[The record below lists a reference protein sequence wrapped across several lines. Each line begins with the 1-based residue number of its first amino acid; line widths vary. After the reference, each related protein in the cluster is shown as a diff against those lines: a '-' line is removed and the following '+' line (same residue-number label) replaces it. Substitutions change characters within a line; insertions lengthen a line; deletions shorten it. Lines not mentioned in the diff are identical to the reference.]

1 MNLIS
6 LKTELRQ
13 ELKLTPQLLQS
24 MEVLQMNSQELL
36 DYLGKISEEN
46 PTLEL
51 SEASELR
58 SAYAELRQKAS
69 WLDAGTFGTSFAHEE
84 DAPPEPGATDKEL
97 DSLSAFL
104 CDQLERKRLPKPM
117 LALCKYMAELVDEDG
132 YLTQEDLDGLTEMK
146 IPQTMVDQ
154 ALDTIQSLE
163 PAGVGAA
170 TTSESLVLQ
179 AFHKGMTDPTLL
191 GILFDHLEDVAAKRY
206 RTIMRAYGLTM
217 EEVQHYVSLIRTLEP
232 YPTAA
237 FGGGE
242 SAGFIVPDLEFY
254 CKDGQWGVRV
264 QDRWSSG
271 VPYSSYYDLS
281 GTDAAPELRTY
292 LQEQHRHAD
301 YIVQC
306 VEKRRS
312 TLQQLGQLI
321 LNAQLAF
328 LAEGQPLHTLT
339 ADMLAEQM
347 GVNPSTVSR
356 AIKGKYVKTPTK
368 VYPLS
373 YFLTRAGNR
382 SGDAAPDSRSEVL
395 AALHKLLQ
403 EEDPVHPLSDA
414 QLADQ
419 LTTQGIT
426 TTRRTVA
433 KYRLLLGIPGA
444 FERKQ

>member
-1 MNLIS
+1 MP
-6 LKTELRQ
+6 TQ
-13 ELKLTPQLLQS
+13 ELQQRQILSQQQLQALNILSLDGAALDEMLKKEEIDNPLFDLDKIHGTVERPISVQTPDK
-24 MEVLQMNSQELL
+24 EGN
-36 DYLGKISEEN
+36 
-46 PTLEL
+46 L
-51 SEASELR
+51 SERAAPDKTAQDLYLFLESQLPANATKAERGVFRHMVEFLEPGIGLLPETVEEVSEILAAPLYVVER
-58 SAYAELRQKAS
+58 CLS
-69 WLDAGTFGTSFAHEE
+69 WLH
-84 DAPPEPGATDKEL
+84 
-97 DSLSAFL
+97 
-104 CDQLERKRLPKPM
+104 QM
-117 LALCKYMAELVDEDG
+117 
-132 YLTQEDLDGLTEMK
+132 
-146 IPQTMVDQ
+146 
-154 ALDTIQSLE
+154 E

-237 FGGGE
+237 FGGDE

-321 LNAQLAF
+321 LNTQLAF

-356 AIKGKYVKTPTK
+356 AIKGKYVKTPSK
-368 VYPLS
+368 V
-373 YFLTRAGNR
+373 
-382 SGDAAPDSRSEVL
+382 
-395 AALHKLLQ
+395 
-403 EEDPVHPLSDA
+403 
-414 QLADQ
+414 
-419 LTTQGIT
+419 
-426 TTRRTVA
+426 
-433 KYRLLLGIPGA
+433 
-444 FERKQ
+444 

>member
-1 MNLIS
+1 MP
-6 LKTELRQ
+6 TQ
-13 ELKLTPQLLQS
+13 ELQQRQILSQQQLQALNILSLDGAALDEMLKKEEIDNPLFDLDKIHGTVERPISVQTPDK
-24 MEVLQMNSQELL
+24 EGN
-36 DYLGKISEEN
+36 
-46 PTLEL
+46 L
-51 SEASELR
+51 SERAAPDKTAQDLYLFLESQLP
-58 SAYAELRQKAS
+58 ANATKAERGVFRHMVEFLEPGTGLLPETVEEVAEILAAPLYVVERCLS
-69 WLDAGTFGTSFAHEE
+69 WLH
-84 DAPPEPGATDKEL
+84 
-97 DSLSAFL
+97 
-104 CDQLERKRLPKPM
+104 QM
-117 LALCKYMAELVDEDG
+117 
-132 YLTQEDLDGLTEMK
+132 
-146 IPQTMVDQ
+146 
-154 ALDTIQSLE
+154 E

-373 YFLTRAGNR
+373 GIRCRGKSAENFH
-382 SGDAAPDSRSEVL
+382 S
-395 AALHKLLQ
+395 
-403 EEDPVHPLSDA
+403 PV
-414 QLADQ
+414 
-419 LTTQGIT
+419 
-426 TTRRTVA
+426 
-433 KYRLLLGIPGA
+433 
-444 FERKQ
+444 

>member
-1 MNLIS
+1 MP
-6 LKTELRQ
+6 TQ
-13 ELKLTPQLLQS
+13 ELQQRQILSQQQLQALNILS
-24 MEVLQMNSQELL
+24 L
-36 DYLGKISEEN
+36 DGAALDEMLKKEEIDNPLFDLDKIHGTVERPISVQ
-46 PTLEL
+46 TLDKEGDL
-51 SEASELR
+51 SEQAAPDKTAQDLYLFLESQLP
-58 SAYAELRQKAS
+58 ANATKAERGVFRHMVEFLEPGTGLLPETVEEVAEILAAPLYLVERCLS
-69 WLDAGTFGTSFAHEE
+69 WLH
-84 DAPPEPGATDKEL
+84 
-97 DSLSAFL
+97 
-104 CDQLERKRLPKPM
+104 QM
-117 LALCKYMAELVDEDG
+117 
-132 YLTQEDLDGLTEMK
+132 
-146 IPQTMVDQ
+146 
-154 ALDTIQSLE
+154 E

-206 RTIMRAYGLTM
+206 RTIMRAYSLTM

-237 FGGGE
+237 FGSGE

-321 LNAQLAF
+321 LNTQLAF

-382 SGDAAPDSRSEVL
+382 SGDAAPDSRSEIL

-419 LTTQGIT
+419 LTAQGIT

>member
-1 MNLIS
+1 MP
-6 LKTELRQ
+6 TQ
-13 ELKLTPQLLQS
+13 ELQQRQILSQQQLQALNILSLDGAALDEMLKKEEIDNPLFDLDKIHGMVERPISVQTPDK
-24 MEVLQMNSQELL
+24 EGN
-36 DYLGKISEEN
+36 
-46 PTLEL
+46 L
-51 SEASELR
+51 SERAAPDKTAQDLYLFLESQLP
-58 SAYAELRQKAS
+58 ANATKAERGVFRHMVEFLEPGTGLLPETVEEVAEILAAPLYVVERCLS
-69 WLDAGTFGTSFAHEE
+69 WLH
-84 DAPPEPGATDKEL
+84 
-97 DSLSAFL
+97 
-104 CDQLERKRLPKPM
+104 QM
-117 LALCKYMAELVDEDG
+117 
-132 YLTQEDLDGLTEMK
+132 
-146 IPQTMVDQ
+146 
-154 ALDTIQSLE
+154 E

-254 CKDGQWGVRV
+254 CKDGQWDVRV

-271 VPYSSYYDLS
+271 VPYGSYYDLS

-321 LNAQLAF
+321 LNTQLAF

-356 AIKGKYVKTPTK
+356 AVQDKYIQFGGKVIPLRELFSSSVTYGEDGALSSVAIKQRLRVMIQ
-368 VYPLS
+368 
-373 YFLTRAGNR
+373 
-382 SGDAAPDSRSEVL
+382 SEDPSHPMSDEEL
-395 AALHKLLQ
+395 AA
-403 EEDPVHPLSDA
+403 A
-414 QLADQ
+414 LANDH
-419 LTTQGIT
+419 IEIS
-426 TTRRTVA
+426 RRTVA
-433 KYRLLLGIPGA
+433 KYRSQLQIPPA
-444 FERKQ
+444 SARRTRT

>member
-1 MNLIS
+1 MP
-6 LKTELRQ
+6 TQ
-13 ELKLTPQLLQS
+13 ELQQRQILSQQQLQALNILSLDGAALDEMLKKEEIDNPLFDLDKIHGTVERPISVQTPDK
-24 MEVLQMNSQELL
+24 EG
-36 DYLGKISEEN
+36 D
-46 PTLEL
+46 L
-51 SEASELR
+51 SERAAPDKTAQDLHLFLESQLP
-58 SAYAELRQKAS
+58 ANATKAERGVFRHMVEFLEPGTGLLPETVEEVAEILAAPLYLVERCLS
-69 WLDAGTFGTSFAHEE
+69 WLH
-84 DAPPEPGATDKEL
+84 
-97 DSLSAFL
+97 
-104 CDQLERKRLPKPM
+104 QM
-117 LALCKYMAELVDEDG
+117 
-132 YLTQEDLDGLTEMK
+132 
-146 IPQTMVDQ
+146 
-154 ALDTIQSLE
+154 E

-170 TTSESLVLQ
+170 TTAESLVLQ

-237 FGGGE
+237 FGSGE

-321 LNAQLAF
+321 LNTQLAF

-382 SGDAAPDSRSEVL
+382 SGDAAPDSRSEIL

-419 LTTQGIT
+419 LTAQGIT

>member
-1 MNLIS
+1 MP
-6 LKTELRQ
+6 TQ
-13 ELKLTPQLLQS
+13 ELQQRQILSQQQLQALNILSLDGAALDEMLKKEEIDNPLFDLDKIHGTVERPISVQTPDKEGNLSERAAPDKTAQDLSLFLESQLPANATKAERGVFRHMVEFLETGTGLLPETVEEVA
-24 MEVLQMNSQELL
+24 EVLAAPLYVVERCL
-36 DYLGKISEEN
+36 
-46 PTLEL
+46 
-51 SEASELR
+51 
-58 SAYAELRQKAS
+58 S
-69 WLDAGTFGTSFAHEE
+69 WLH
-84 DAPPEPGATDKEL
+84 
-97 DSLSAFL
+97 
-104 CDQLERKRLPKPM
+104 QM
-117 LALCKYMAELVDEDG
+117 
-132 YLTQEDLDGLTEMK
+132 
-146 IPQTMVDQ
+146 
-154 ALDTIQSLE
+154 E

-232 YPTAA
+232 YPTAP

-271 VPYSSYYDLS
+271 VPYSNYYDLS

-419 LTTQGIT
+419 LTAQGIT

>member
-1 MNLIS
+1 MVEFLEPG
-6 LKTELRQ
+6 TG
-13 ELKLTPQLLQS
+13 LLPETVE
-24 MEVLQMNSQELL
+24 EV
-36 DYLGKISEEN
+36 
-46 PTLEL
+46 
-51 SEASELR
+51 
-58 SAYAELRQKAS
+58 AEILAAPLYVVERCLS
-69 WLDAGTFGTSFAHEE
+69 WLH
-84 DAPPEPGATDKEL
+84 
-97 DSLSAFL
+97 
-104 CDQLERKRLPKPM
+104 QM
-117 LALCKYMAELVDEDG
+117 
-132 YLTQEDLDGLTEMK
+132 
-146 IPQTMVDQ
+146 
-154 ALDTIQSLE
+154 E

-321 LNAQLAF
+321 LNTQLAF

-419 LTTQGIT
+419 LTAQGIT

>member
-1 MNLIS
+1 MP
-6 LKTELRQ
+6 TQ
-13 ELKLTPQLLQS
+13 ELQQRQILSQQQLQALNILSLDGAALDEMLKKEEIDNPLFDLDKIHGTVERPISVQTPDK
-24 MEVLQMNSQELL
+24 EG
-36 DYLGKISEEN
+36 D
-46 PTLEL
+46 L
-51 SEASELR
+51 SERAAPDKTAQDLYLFLESQLP
-58 SAYAELRQKAS
+58 ANATKAERGVFRHMVEFLEPGTGLLPETVEEVAEILAAPLYLVERCLS
-69 WLDAGTFGTSFAHEE
+69 WLH
-84 DAPPEPGATDKEL
+84 
-97 DSLSAFL
+97 
-104 CDQLERKRLPKPM
+104 QM
-117 LALCKYMAELVDEDG
+117 
-132 YLTQEDLDGLTEMK
+132 
-146 IPQTMVDQ
+146 
-154 ALDTIQSLE
+154 E

-179 AFHKGMTDPTLL
+179 AFHKGMTDPMLL
-191 GILFDHLEDVAAKRY
+191 GILFDHLEDVASKRY

-237 FGGGE
+237 FGSGE

-301 YIVQC
+301 YIVHC

-321 LNAQLAF
+321 LNTQLAF

-382 SGDAAPDSRSEVL
+382 GGDAAPDSRSEIL

>member
-1 MNLIS
+1 MP
-6 LKTELRQ
+6 TQ
-13 ELKLTPQLLQS
+13 ELQQRQILSQQQLQALNILS
-24 MEVLQMNSQELL
+24 L
-36 DYLGKISEEN
+36 DGAALDEMLKKEEIDNPLFDLDKIHG
-46 PTLEL
+46 TLERPISVQTPDKEGDL
-51 SEASELR
+51 SERAAPDKTAQDLYLFLESQLPANVKEV
-58 SAYAELRQKAS
+58 AEILAAPLYVVERCLS
-69 WLDAGTFGTSFAHEE
+69 WLH
-84 DAPPEPGATDKEL
+84 
-97 DSLSAFL
+97 
-104 CDQLERKRLPKPM
+104 QM
-117 LALCKYMAELVDEDG
+117 
-132 YLTQEDLDGLTEMK
+132 
-146 IPQTMVDQ
+146 
-154 ALDTIQSLE
+154 E

-321 LNAQLAF
+321 LNTQLAF
-328 LAEGQPLHTLT
+328 LAEGQPLHTLTVDGLTPICSASISAVRVCRGWPHTLT

-419 LTTQGIT
+419 LTAQGIT